1 MKELLVKIQFPG
13 WWRSVNVYIYI
24 CIYTYIGR
32 DSNSERL
39 TMSIESLH
47 KIEFCTPYD
56 LVVMDESEANLSVF
70 SSSTIRQNRV
80 KCFQVLN
87 SFIMKSK
94 KTILAGAF
102 MTQKL
107 DVCVYACLCVYI
119 YIHMCL
125 CGCVCLF
132 VSTRLSVSLCV
143 SVCLCVY
150 VCKCVRVCVC
160 VCV

>member
-70 SSSTIRQNRV
+70 SSSTIRQNQV

-87 SFIMKSK
+87 SFIIRSK

-102 MTQKL
+102 MIICVCICVSLRLYIIYTHVFVWMCVSL
-107 DVCVYACLCVYI
+107 CIYSSVCVY
-119 YIHMCL
+119 M
-125 CGCVCLF
+125 
-132 VSTRLSVSLCV
+132 
-143 SVCLCVY
+143 
-150 VCKCVRVCVC
+150 CVC
-160 VCV
+160 VLMCICM